1 MKFIKPPLSID
12 EMITLLQKRGLIFD
26 DVEKVKHY
34 LLHIWY
40 FRISGYFKYYQD
52 ITTDNFYDWI
62 TFDQVISL
70 YKFDRKLRLL
80 MLSTIEKLEI
90 SIKSVINTI
99 MCKNHNPFRYIEKN
113 IFKDKLDKEWNN
125 IATKTLDIIKGKN
138 LKSASM
144 FVKAYNEKYFEEEYL
159 PWWMLVEE
167 LTLWEISTI
176 YSILQDNDAKEI
188 AMYYQTYMLDLE
200 RWLQVLVNIR
210 NISAHHSRLR
220 NRKYTAKPR
229 LNDVIFKNRYMIE
242 VNENWWKEVIPNL
255 YNVCLIIHYL
265 LDRVAPN
272 HHFIDQIQEIFDEFP
287 WVPLASMGFNTDWK
301 EKIV

>member
-1 MKFIKPPLSID
+1 MQFTKPVLSISQMIDLLKDRDLIIDD
-12 EMITLLQKRGLIFD
+12 E
-26 DVEKVKHY
+26 EKVKHY
-34 LLHIWY
+34 LLHIGY
-40 FRISGYFKYYQD
+40 FRISGYCKYYQD
-52 ITTDNFYDWI
+52 ITTDKFYSWV

-80 MLSTIEKLEI
+80 MLSSLEKLEI
-90 SIKSVINTI
+90 SIKSVINTV
-99 MCKNHNPFRYIEKN
+99 MCKNYNSFRYLEEN

-125 IATKTLDIIKGKN
+125 IATKTLDIIKWKKS
-138 LKSASM
+138 KSASM
-144 FVKAYNEKYFEEEYL
+144 FVKAYIEKYSNEEYL

-176 YSILQDNDAKEI
+176 YGLLQDSDAKAI
-188 AMYYQTYMLDLE
+188 SAYYNTYFLDLE

-229 LNDVIFKNRYMIE
+229 VNDVIFKNRFLIE
-242 VNENWWKEVIPNL
+242 ANENWWKEVIPNF
-255 YNVCLIIHYL
+255 YNVCLVIHYL

-272 HHFIDQIQEIFDEFP
+272 HNFIEQLQELFDEFP
-287 WVPLASMGFNTDWK
+287 YVPLVSMGFNKDWK